1 MDFLLNLDTKN
12 GINRTILKG
21 LVQLSR
27 EFGIHTLIEG
37 VETEQQYGFVKE
49 IGCELAQ
56 GYYFHKP
63 ESLNETLARIRSGG
77 VAKDCE
83 TKEEREEYRRLWTN
97 KSK

>member
-49 IGCELAQ
+49 IGCI
-56 GYYFHKP
+56 P
-63 ESLNETLARIRSGG
+63 RDG
-77 VAKDCE
+77 VDTASVGNVF
-83 TKEEREEYRRLWTN
+83 L
-97 KSK
+97 